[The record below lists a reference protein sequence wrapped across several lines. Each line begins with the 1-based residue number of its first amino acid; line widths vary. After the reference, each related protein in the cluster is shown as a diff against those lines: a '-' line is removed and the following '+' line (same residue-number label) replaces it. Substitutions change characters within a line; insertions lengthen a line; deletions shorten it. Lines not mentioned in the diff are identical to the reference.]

1 MILTSPIE
9 GIVEGREVPAAS
21 FSAGPAADVPAG
33 LVGVIT
39 DLAAVGAGL
48 PAITDIMGAPNSQVL
63 GLAQITAVLVKRL
76 QAIGTGCAGVLDQ
89 RLKSGALNGGAMA
102 GFTGGAALVRD
113 LTGCS
118 ITEARARLRLAEATL
133 PQTHPSTNPG
143 TNTDSCDNL
152 TDTDPGANPASD
164 SGPEVG
170 SDPNS
175 GSGGVLG
182 RGATFELVA
191 LALESGGLSEAGA
204 LRIVDTLTQ
213 HDKRG
218 GTHTCDMEGQLVGT
232 ALGLPGDNRNYHDV
246 AQHLHNNNLP
256 TRNTATTTGT
266 DTDTVTG
273 TGTGT
278 GTGIGLG
285 PASVGFSGAHLDEIR
300 RACSQ
305 AADLWDPRQSIQAD
319 YHTTSKRFLT
329 IGQEAHGLIPLRAN
343 LTPEIA
349 AHLETMLNTITSPRT
364 RHHWDPT
371 NQANS
376 SDNAHSSG
384 DQAHNS
390 SSGPARTHSNNSGDP
405 ASNSSDNAGGVWDQR
420 SPAQKRHDAFASII
434 TVASSA
440 ATHTTNLIKTGQPGT
455 PLLGGSGTV
464 VMMQTS
470 RQALQNRRPG
480 LIHTNQGPLTISN
493 LAIEHAACTGAI
505 QFYATDPQGKIT
517 ELGNTQRVFTNHQKR
532 VILARDGGCIIPGC
546 DTPAQWCEV
555 HHVTPHAQG
564 GKTHTDNGVLLCHGH
579 HRHIEHGPWNIQMK
593 NGLPQIKPPHWKDPT
608 QKWQPTTRVLPP
620 QTSAPPDQTS
630 APPDRHGGAPDETG
644 PPPNQTSAPPDR
656 HGGAPDETGPPPNQ
670 HSREPGQQG
679 APPGS
684 QNGTPPTL
692 WDHAA

>member
-1 MILTSPIE
+1 MILTSLIE
-9 GIVEGREVPAAS
+9 GIVEGRAVPAAS
-21 FSAGPAADVPAG
+21 FSAGPAADIPAG

-63 GLAQITAVLVKRL
+63 ELAQITAVLVKRL

-152 TDTDPGANPASD
+152 TDTDTNAAGSG

-170 SDPNS
+170 SDPDS
-175 GSGGVLG
+175 GRVLG

-305 AADLWDPRQSIQAD
+305 AADLWDPRQIVEAD

-593 NGLPQIKPPHWKDPT
+593 NGTPQIKPPHWKDPT
-608 QKWQPTTRVLPP
+608 QKWQPTTRV
-620 QTSAPPDQTS
+620 QTP
-630 APPDRHGGAPDETG
+630 E
-644 PPPNQTSAPPDR
+644 NK
-656 HGGAPDETGPPPNQ
+656 PPNQ
-670 HSREPGQQG
+670 HSEPPRQTGEPAQEPNPPPSKTDPPRNQTSPPPDQHGREPGQQG
-679 APPGS
+679 APLGQPGEPP
-684 QNGTPPTL
+684 NKHDAPPTL
-692 WDHAA
+692 WNHAA

>member
-218 GTHTCDMEGQLVGT
+218 GTHTGDMEGQLVGT

-246 AQHLHNNNLP
+246 AQHLHATITDKSRNPGSLHDRLEGDLTTSNNS
-256 TRNTATTTGT
+256 
-266 DTDTVTG
+266 DTDAGTG

-371 NQANS
+371 NHANS
-376 SDNAHSSG
+376 SDNTHSAG
-384 DQAHNS
+384 N
-390 SSGPARTHSNNSGDP
+390 HSNNSGDP
-405 ASNSSDNAGGVWDQR
+405 AHNSSDNPGGVWDQR

-579 HRHIEHGPWNIQMK
+579 HRYIEHGPWNIQMQ
-593 NGLPQIKPPHWKDPT
+593 NGTPQIKPPHWKDPT
-608 QKWQPTTRVLPP
+608 QKWQPTTRV
-620 QTSAPPDQTS
+620 QTP
-630 APPDRHGGAPDETG
+630 E
-644 PPPNQTSAPPDR
+644 NK
-656 HGGAPDETGPPPNQ
+656 PPNQ
-670 HSREPGQQG
+670 HSEPPRQTGEPAQEPNPPPSKTDPPRNQTSPPPDQHGREPGQQG
-679 APPGS
+679 APLGQPGEPP
-684 QNGTPPTL
+684 NKHDAPPTL
-692 WDHAA
+692 WNHAA

>member
-1 MILTSPIE
+1 M
-9 GIVEGREVPAAS
+9 
-21 FSAGPAADVPAG
+21 
-33 LVGVIT
+33 
-39 DLAAVGAGL
+39 
-48 PAITDIMGAPNSQVL
+48 
-63 GLAQITAVLVKRL
+63 LVKRL

-152 TDTDPGANPASD
+152 TDTDTNAAGSG

-170 SDPNS
+170 SDPDS
-175 GSGGVLG
+175 GRVLG

-246 AQHLHNNNLP
+246 AQHLHNNNVP
-256 TRNTATTTGT
+256 AGNTAATTGT
-266 DTDTVTG
+266 DTDAATGAETG
-273 TGTGT
+273 TGTDTDAATGAGT
-278 GTGIGLG
+278 GLGAGFGGTPTTG
-285 PASVGFSGAHLDEIR
+285 FNGAHLDEIR

-329 IGQEAHGLIPLRAN
+329 IGQEKHGLIPLRAN

-390 SSGPARTHSNNSGDP
+390 SSGPARTHSNTSGDP

-593 NGLPQIKPPHWKDPT
+593 NGTPQIKPPHWKDPT
-608 QKWQPTTRVLPP
+608 QKWQPTTRV
-620 QTSAPPDQTS
+620 QTP
-630 APPDRHGGAPDETG
+630 E
-644 PPPNQTSAPPDR
+644 NK
-656 HGGAPDETGPPPNQ
+656 PPNQ
-670 HSREPGQQG
+670 HSEPPRQTGEPAQEPNPPPSKTDPPRNQTSPPPDQHGREPGQQG
-679 APPGS
+679 APLGQPGEPP
-684 QNGTPPTL
+684 NKHDAPPTL
-692 WDHAA
+692 WNHAA

>member
-1 MILTSPIE
+1 MSEGARRVGLSNRCSICSVQLLRGVMILSSQV
-9 GIVEGREVPAAS
+9 GAVS
-21 FSAGPAADVPAG
+21 QAG
-33 LVGVIT
+33 LDLSGVVADLGAVVSWLPLIT
-39 DLAAVGAGL
+39 DV
-48 PAITDIMGAPNSQVL
+48 MGAPDSQVL

-76 QAIGTGCAGVLDQ
+76 QAIGTGCAGILDQ

-133 PQTHPSTNPG
+133 PQTHPSTNP
-143 TNTDSCDNL
+143 DSCDDLATNAA
-152 TDTDPGANPASD
+152 GSG

-170 SDPNS
+170 SDPDS
-175 GSGGVLG
+175 GSGGVPG

-218 GTHTCDMEGQLVGT
+218 GTHTDDMEGQLVGT
-232 ALGLPGDNRNYHDV
+232 ALGLPGDKRNYHDV
-246 AQHLHNNNLP
+246 AQHLHNNNVP
-256 TRNTATTTGT
+256 AGNTAATTGT
-266 DTDTVTG
+266 DTDAAT
-273 TGTGT
+273 
-278 GTGIGLG
+278 GLG
-285 PASVGFSGAHLDEIR
+285 AGFGGTPTTGFSSAHLDEVR

-305 AADLWDPRQSIQAD
+305 AADLWDPRQIVEAD

-329 IGQEAHGLIPLRAN
+329 IGQEKHGLIPLRAN

-371 NQANS
+371 NHANS
-376 SDNAHSSG
+376 SDNTHSAG
-384 DQAHNS
+384 N
-390 SSGPARTHSNNSGDP
+390 HSNNSGDP
-405 ASNSSDNAGGVWDQR
+405 AHNSSDNPGGVWDQR

-505 QFYATDPQGKIT
+505 QFYATDPTGKIT
-517 ELGNTQRVFTNHQKR
+517 ELGNTQRVFTSHQKR

-579 HRHIEHGPWNIQMK
+579 HRHIEHGPWKIQMK
-593 NGLPQIKPPHWKDPT
+593 NGTPQIKPPHWKDPT
-608 QKWQPTTRVLPP
+608 QKWQPTTRALPP
-620 QTSAPPDQTS
+620 ENPPPNQTSP
-630 APPDRHGGAPDETG
+630 PPDRHSAAPDETG
-644 PPPNQTSAPPDR
+644 PPPNQTSAPP
-656 HGGAPDETGPPPNQ
+656 NQ
-670 HSREPGQQG
+670 TS
-679 APPGS
+679 APPDQS
-684 QNGTPPTL
+684 DPAPPTL
-692 WDHAA
+692 WNRAA

>member
-1 MILTSPIE
+1 MILTSLIE
-9 GIVEGREVPAAS
+9 GIVEGRAVPAAS
-21 FSAGPAADVPAG
+21 FSAGPAADIPAG

-63 GLAQITAVLVKRL
+63 ELAQITAVLVKRL

-232 ALGLPGDNRNYHDV
+232 ALGLPGDNRTYHDV
-246 AQHLHNNNLP
+246 AHPPHTNNLP

-593 NGLPQIKPPHWKDPT
+593 NGTPQIKPPHWKDPT
-608 QKWQPTTRVLPP
+608 QKWQPTTRV
-620 QTSAPPDQTS
+620 QTP
-630 APPDRHGGAPDETG
+630 E
-644 PPPNQTSAPPDR
+644 NK
-656 HGGAPDETGPPPNQ
+656 PPNQ
-670 HSREPGQQG
+670 HSEPPRQTGEPAQEPNPPPSKTDPPRNQTSPPPDQHGREPGQQG
-679 APPGS
+679 APLGQPGEPP
-684 QNGTPPTL
+684 NKHDAPPTL
-692 WDHAA
+692 WNHAA

>member
-1 MILTSPIE
+1 MTSPIE
-9 GIVEGREVPAAS
+9 GIVEGRAIPAAS

-63 GLAQITAVLVKRL
+63 ELAQITAVLVKRL

-89 RLKSGALNGGAMA
+89 RLKSGALHGGAMA

-133 PQTHPSTNPG
+133 PQTYPS
-143 TNTDSCDNL
+143 
-152 TDTDPGANPASD
+152 TDPGSCNDLASNAAG
-164 SGPEVG
+164 SGRGPEVG
-170 SDPNS
+170 SDPGS
-175 GSGGVLG
+175 GSGGVPG

-191 LALESGGLSEAGA
+191 SALETGGLSEAGA

-218 GTHTCDMEGQLVGT
+218 GTHTGDMEGQLVGT
-232 ALGLPGDNRNYHDV
+232 ALGLPGDKRNYHDV
-246 AQHLHNNNLP
+246 AQHLHNNNVP
-256 TRNTATTTGT
+256 TRNTPTTTGT
-266 DTDTVTG
+266 DTDAATG
-273 TGTGT
+273 AGTDT
-278 GTGIGLG
+278 GLG
-285 PASVGFSGAHLDEIR
+285 AGFGGTPTTGFSGAHLDEIR

-371 NQANS
+371 N
-376 SDNAHSSG
+376 SDNTSSAGNHSSNSG
-384 DQAHNS
+384 DPAH
-390 SSGPARTHSNNSGDP
+390 NNSGDP
-405 ASNSSDNAGGVWDQR
+405 ASNSNDNAGGVWDQR

-593 NGLPQIKPPHWKDPT
+593 NGTPQIKPPHWKDPT

-620 QTSAPPDQTS
+620 QNK
-630 APPDRHGGAPDETG
+630 
-644 PPPNQTSAPPDR
+644 PPNQTSAPPDR
-656 HGGAPDETGPPPNQ
+656 HSAAPDETGPPPNQ

-692 WDHAA
+692 WNHAA

>member
-1 MILTSPIE
+1 MTSPIE
-9 GIVEGREVPAAS
+9 GIVEGRAVPAAR
-21 FSAGPAADVPAG
+21 FSAGPAADIPAG

-133 PQTHPSTNPG
+133 PQTYPS
-143 TNTDSCDNL
+143 
-152 TDTDPGANPASD
+152 TDPGSCNDLASNAAG
-164 SGPEVG
+164 SGRGPEVG
-170 SDPNS
+170 SDPGS
-175 GSGGVLG
+175 GSGGVPG

-191 LALESGGLSEAGA
+191 SALETGGLSEAGA

-218 GTHTCDMEGQLVGT
+218 GTHTGDMEGQLVGT
-232 ALGLPGDNRNYHDV
+232 ALGLPGDKRNYHDV
-246 AQHLHNNNLP
+246 AQHLHNNNVP
-256 TRNTATTTGT
+256 TRNTPTTTGT
-266 DTDTVTG
+266 DTDAATG
-273 TGTGT
+273 AGTDT
-278 GTGIGLG
+278 GLG
-285 PASVGFSGAHLDEIR
+285 AGFGGTPTTGFSGAHLDEIR

-371 NQANS
+371 N
-376 SDNAHSSG
+376 SDNTSSAGNHSSNSG
-384 DQAHNS
+384 DPAH
-390 SSGPARTHSNNSGDP
+390 NNSGDP
-405 ASNSSDNAGGVWDQR
+405 ASNSNDNAGGVWDQR

-593 NGLPQIKPPHWKDPT
+593 NGTPQIKPPHWKDPT

-620 QTSAPPDQTS
+620 QNK
-630 APPDRHGGAPDETG
+630 
-644 PPPNQTSAPPDR
+644 PPNQTSAPPDR
-656 HGGAPDETGPPPNQ
+656 HSAAPDETGPPPNQ

-692 WDHAA
+692 WNHAA

>member
-1 MILTSPIE
+1 MFYLFGPTYEEVMILTSLIE
-9 GIVEGREVPAAS
+9 GIVEGRAVPAAS

-89 RLKSGALNGGAMA
+89 RLKSGALNGGAIA

-133 PQTHPSTNPG
+133 PQTYPS
-143 TNTDSCDNL
+143 
-152 TDTDPGANPASD
+152 TDPGSCNDLASNAAG
-164 SGPEVG
+164 SGRGPEVG
-170 SDPNS
+170 SDPGS
-175 GSGGVLG
+175 GSGGVPG

-191 LALESGGLSEAGA
+191 SALETGGLSEAGA

-218 GTHTCDMEGQLVGT
+218 GTHTGDMEGQLVGT
-232 ALGLPGDNRNYHDV
+232 ALGLPGDKRNYHDV
-246 AQHLHNNNLP
+246 AQHLHNNNANP
-256 TRNTATTTGT
+256 FPAGNTTATTGT
-266 DTDTVTG
+266 DAG
-273 TGTGT
+273 TGAGT
-278 GTGIGLG
+278 VAGTDAGLG
-285 PASVGFSGAHLDEIR
+285 AGFGGTPPTGFNGAHLDEIR

-305 AADLWDPRQSIQAD
+305 AADLWDPRQIVEAD

-329 IGQEAHGLIPLRAN
+329 IGQEKHGLIPLRAN

-371 NQANS
+371 NHANS
-376 SDNAHSSG
+376 SDNTHSAG
-384 DQAHNS
+384 N
-390 SSGPARTHSNNSGDP
+390 HSNNSGDQ

-434 TVASSA
+434 TVASTA

-593 NGLPQIKPPHWKDPT
+593 NGTPQIKPPHWKDPT

-620 QTSAPPDQTS
+620 
-630 APPDRHGGAPDETG
+630 ENK
-644 PPPNQTSAPPDR
+644 PPNQTS
-656 HGGAPDETGPPPNQ
+656 TPPNQ

-679 APPGS
+679 APPDRYSGAPNETGPPPN
-684 QNGTPPTL
+684 QPGEAPNKHDAPPTL
-692 WDHAA
+692 RNHAA